1 MHLKF
6 RLYKQRAEVFP
17 ALVTSGQDMEQQIQE
32 MMMIFELLL
41 GLQQSPQKLL
51 KEIEYL
57 SPHIPEQR
65 VGTDPQLLGVRPQIS
80 SAAFRLP
87 VLFSQIPEKEK
98 IS

>member
-1 MHLKF
+1 MHPKL
-6 RLYKQRAEVFP
+6 RLYKQTAEVFP
-17 ALVTSGQDMEQQIQE
+17 ALVTSRQDMEQQIQE

-65 VGTDPQLLGVRPQIS
+65 VGTDP
-80 SAAFRLP
+80 
-87 VLFSQIPEKEK
+87 
-98 IS
+98 